1 MFTYSTNITYIFSY
15 GTLPEVELCFRAWVN
30 KILLITYDIKAF
42 NTYTS
47 PSIDTHKL
55 NSCCGKLLRSFVL
68 SFCSVFTASR
78 VHVFHLVIK
87 VFYNSIQYGHI
98 PWAQAL

>member
-1 MFTYSTNITYIFSY
+1 M
-15 GTLPEVELCFRAWVN
+15 N
-30 KILLITYDIKAF
+30 KILLISYDIKAF

-47 PSIDTHKL
+47 LSFDTHKL
-55 NSCCGKLLRSFVL
+55 NSCGKLLRSFVL

-87 VFYNSIQYGHI
+87 VFYNSKQYGHI